1 MGMSRIFSKASALVV
16 LIAVALVF
24 TGLPTSVSAALGGKI
39 VKSCCDRCNK
49 KENQHKGTDNCSTPD
64 CPMFL
69 CLSMLTVTPF
79 ALPIRAESVLVP
91 KTGKEFRLTTPAKSI
106 FHPPVAA

>member
-1 MGMSRIFSKASALVV
+1 MSRIFSKASAIIV

-49 KENQHKGTDNCSTPD
+49 SESQNKSTDHCSTPE

-69 CLSMLTVTPF
+69 CLSMNTVTPF
-79 ALPIRAESVLVP
+79 SLPIQRGSVFVP
-91 KTGKEFRLTTPAKSI
+91 KTGKEFCLTTSAKLI
-106 FHPPVAA
+106 FHPPVTA